1 MYWIMQALETVLDWF
16 DRLLD
21 TGERGYL
28 VTLESSA
35 GLRWQVEVL
44 ALGGDDARILVG
56 EEYPRDRIL
65 DVQLLD

>member
-1 MYWIMQALETVLDWF
+1 MYWIIQAIETALDWL

-28 VTLESSA
+28 VTLENVA

-44 ALGGDDARILVG
+44 ALDGDSASILVS

>member
-1 MYWIMQALETVLDWF
+1 MYWIFQAMEIALDWF

-28 VTLESSA
+28 VTLENAA

-44 ALGGDDARILVG
+44 ALGSDAARILVG
-56 EEYPRDRIL
+56 EEYPRDRVL
-65 DVQLLD
+65 DVQPLD